1 MIAPD
6 ADVERVELA
15 PAAALFRSLG
25 DPARLM
31 IVRRLAGGPAR
42 VTDLV
47 AALGLAQ
54 STVSKHLACL
64 RDCGLVTS
72 EPAGRASV
80 FRLAQPALA
89 EMLTAAETV
98 LAATGNAVA
107 LCPAWGLDACG
118 AGAVVT
124 AARPAREP
132 DVPVLDACCPPG
144 SSCQAEPGM
153 PAVRDAGWQRAAR
166 RHAGWRGPAWRGC
179 APRAPSG
186 CGRAWRPGRSR

>member
-1 MIAPD
+1 MTMTSA
-6 ADVERVELA
+6 AAETERAEVA

-31 IVRRLAGGPAR
+31 IVRRLADGPAR

-54 STVSKHLACL
+54 STVSAHLACL
-64 RDCGLVTS
+64 RDCGLVAS

-89 EMLTAAETV
+89 DLLTAAEAV

-107 LCPAWGLDACG
+107 LCPSWG
-118 AGAVVT
+118 VVT
-124 AARPAREP
+124 CAA
-132 DVPVLDACCPPG
+132 
-144 SSCQAEPGM
+144 
-153 PAVRDAGWQRAAR
+153 
-166 RHAGWRGPAWRGC
+166 GP
-179 APRAPSG
+179 S
-186 CGRAWRPGRSR
+186 

>member
-1 MIAPD
+1 MAMMAPD
-6 ADVERVELA
+6 ANVERVELA
-15 PAAALFRSLG
+15 PAAALFHSLG

-42 VTDLV
+42 LTDLV

-64 RDCGLVTS
+64 RDCGLVIS

-89 EMLTAAETV
+89 DMLTAAEEV

-107 LCPAWGLDACG
+107 LCPEYGLVA
-118 AGAVVT
+118 
-124 AARPAREP
+124 
-132 DVPVLDACCPPG
+132 
-144 SSCQAEPGM
+144 
-153 PAVRDAGWQRAAR
+153 
-166 RHAGWRGPAWRGC
+166 RGPE
-179 APRAPSG
+179 S
-186 CGRAWRPGRSR
+186 S